1 MLSKIDFRVF
11 QKLKISFSQISGASR
26 NLQKINGVIN
36 ALINQEIS
44 KLKKKFMSLFN
55 SSSLLFTNLMALK
68 PITRQLSVL
77 RKPQ

>member
-1 MLSKIDFRVF
+1 M
-11 QKLKISFSQISGASR
+11 SFSQISGASR

-44 KLKKKFMSLFN
+44 KLKKKFMSFFN

-68 PITRQLSVL
+68 PITGQLSVL
-77 RKPQ
+77 LTPQ